1 MVRHTKYNK
10 KIRITYIA
18 SAMVIGFSMMIA
30 FPWKS
35 SAVENKEGYYV
46 ATLNGVEIGS
56 AATMDDIE
64 NALKSARLRI
74 NSESGQ
80 LTCIEQNLVVKSE
93 DRITGFR
100 LEEKQL
106 EQRMYDAL
114 KASESTGSDKQKA
127 YVVNIDDF
135 TVTLGSQED
144 VIQLLNTAKSQYD
157 VNNEFHI
164 DLVEEKSDAYAYMTT
179 ESYKL
184 DKQPSDANIVMAS
197 DNIDETVQ
205 QPENIDAASEP
216 DGIVD
221 ISFAEDIQILET
233 YTESSKISDVQS
245 AIDEVTKDKEEN
257 QTYVV
262 SEGDCLSS
270 IAERHNLYMAEIL
283 AMNPGLT
290 SDSIIGIGDLI
301 TVTVPKPELSVV
313 VREKS
318 TFEESYDAEVQYVY
332 NDSKYTNE
340 QNVLSEGIPGHRQV
354 TVLVTYENGS
364 EISRDIISQNVIQE
378 ASPKVIEVGTMVPP
392 TFIKPLAGGRFTS
405 GYGARWGRLHK
416 GVDWACPTGTAI
428 NASCGGKVVTAGW
441 VGGYGYCVELAH
453 SNGTHTRYGH
463 LSKILVSVG
472 DTVAQ
477 GDRIALSG
485 NTGDST
491 GPHVHFEIISGGVQ
505 TDPLPYIN

>member
-18 SAMVIGFSMMIA
+18 SAFVIGFSMFIA
-30 FPWKS
+30 FPWDL
-35 SAVENKEGYYV
+35 SAAGKKEGYYV
-46 ATLNGVEIGS
+46 AMLNGVEIGS
-56 AATMDDIE
+56 AASAEDIE
-64 NALKSARLRI
+64 DALKSARLRI

-80 LTCIEQNLVVKSE
+80 LTCIEQNLDIKSE
-93 DRITGFR
+93 NRIMGFR
-100 LEEKQL
+100 QDKNQI
-106 EQRMYDAL
+106 EQKMYDVL
-114 KASESTGSDKQKA
+114 KNSGSGGPGRHKA

-135 TVTLGSQED
+135 SVTLGSQEE
-144 VIQLLNTAKSQYD
+144 VVQLLNTAKSRYD
-157 VNNEFHI
+157 ANNEFQI
-164 DLVEEKSDAYAYMTT
+164 DLVGEDSDAYAYMTAQT
-179 ESYKL
+179 YKL
-184 DKQPSDANIVMAS
+184 DKQAGDADIVMAS
-197 DNIDETVQ
+197 EGTEDTVQ
-205 QPENIDAASEP
+205 QPEDTGAGPEP

-221 ISFAEDIQILET
+221 ISFAEDIQVLET
-233 YTESSKISDVQS
+233 YVEPSEISDLQS

-270 IAERHNLYMAEIL
+270 IAENHHLYMAEIL
-283 AMNPGLT
+283 GMNPGL
-290 SDSIIGIGDLI
+290 SVDSIIGIGDLI

-313 VREKS
+313 VKEKR

-340 QNVLSEGIPGHRQV
+340 KNVISDGAPGQRQV
-354 TVLVTYENGS
+354 TVIVTMENGS
-364 EISRDIISQNVIQE
+364 ETSRDIISENLIQE
-378 ASPKVIEVGTMVPP
+378 AVPKVIEVGTMVPP

-405 GYGARWGRLHK
+405 GFGARWGRMHK

-428 NASCGGKVVTAGW
+428 NASCGGRVVTAGW
-441 VGGYGYCVELAH
+441 VRGYGYCVELAH

-463 LSKILVSVG
+463 LSKILVSAG

-477 GDRIALSG
+477 GERIALSG

-491 GPHVHFEIISGGVQ
+491 GPHVHFEIISGGAQ